1 MLPILNQSYWRDEAF
16 SVLLSMKDPW
26 EIIKLTGRDVSPPF
40 YYIVLHYWMQIFG
53 TEEVAV
59 RAFSLMFQ
67 IFTTIVVFFIV
78 RKLTHNLLASVLIA
92 LATLL
97 NPFLLQYAFEGRAYS
112 MLAFLTSLSVYLAL
126 HKKYI
131 LTSLVLGIMIFT
143 HNFGIFTT
151 MAFGVWWLVF
161 HRGKKNSIEGLKLGI
176 FPIIVALLWGSV
188 VWTQWQKVAGGFW
201 IRQPA
206 NSIFLHSFE
215 VFTKGDITFLAQP
228 MLYTITM
235 LLIFFAFSYWIAKDK
250 DEDNKEIAL
259 ITFVCFLPFLITY
272 AISALFAPIY
282 HERYLIGSLPLF
294 VVLIGYSLYK
304 LFMLKKSLRYV
315 LVVLIAFYGL
325 LLWQGSEQLTAMT
338 TKPAL
343 NYGMDQILA
352 KAQPGDVVIPKD
364 VINFLEAKYY
374 LQKNGSNLPVYAYSP
389 NGKIPFYI
397 GSILYEPHEV
407 ITQKPVNTRIWELE
421 PDGGTKLIELP

>member
-16 SVLLSMKDPW
+16 SVLLSMKNPW
-26 EIIKLTGRDVSPPF
+26 EIIKLTARDVSPPF
-40 YYIVLHYWMQIFG
+40 YYILLHYWMQMFG

-67 IFTTIVVFFIV
+67 ILTTIVVFFII
-78 RKLTHNLLASVLIA
+78 RKLTNNLLASTLVAI
-92 LATLL
+92 ATLL

-112 MLAFLTSLSVYLAL
+112 MLAFLTALVVYLTL

-131 LTSLVLGIMIFT
+131 LTSFVFGIMIVT
-143 HNFGIFTT
+143 HNFGIFSFMT
-151 MAFGVWWLVF
+151 FGIWWLIF
-161 HRGKKNSIEGLKLGI
+161 HRGKKNIVEGLKLCI
-176 FPIIVALLWGSV
+176 FPGIVAVLWGSV
-188 VWTQWQKVAGGFW
+188 VWTQWGKVAGGFW
-201 IRQPA
+201 IKQPA

-215 VFTKGDITFLAQP
+215 VYTKGDIMFLAQP
-228 MLYTITM
+228 MLYTIT
-235 LLIFFAFSYWIAKDK
+235 LLLVFFAFSYWIAKDK
-250 DEDNKEIAL
+250 DDDKKDITLIA
-259 ITFVCFLPFLITY
+259 FVCLIPFLITY

-294 VVLIGYSLYK
+294 IVLIGYSLYK
-304 LFMLKKSLRYV
+304 LFLFKKSLRYV

-343 NYGMDQILA
+343 NYGINQIIA
-352 KAQPGDVVIPKD
+352 KAQPGDVVIPNN
-364 VINFLEAKYY
+364 VLNFLEAKYY

-389 NGKIPFYI
+389 DGKIPFYI
-397 GSILYEPHEV
+397 GSILYEPQEI
-407 ITQKPVNTRIWELE
+407 ITQKPVNTRVWELE